1 MTSAAVFDFIHGLR
15 AADLPEPVRHAAR
28 IAILDTLGVAAAA
41 SRTELSRIIRAHAA
55 CLFGAGGA
63 AASLLF
69 DGRKVSPA
77 GAALAAASTI
87 DGVDGHDG
95 WRPSKGHAGCHV
107 IPAALACSEAERIE
121 GGDEFLAQ
129 VVVGYEIGCRV
140 AAVQHATVPEYHAS
154 GSWGAVGTAA
164 VGARALGLTHGQTR
178 EALGI
183 GEYHGPRSQ
192 MLRVTTHP
200 TMVKDSS
207 GWGAMVGVSSAYL
220 ARDGYTGAPAVTVE
234 APEAAAWFADLGS
247 RWIMTEQYIKPYP
260 TCRWSH
266 APIAAALGL
275 LGAHGLT
282 HRDIARVEV
291 RSFREAMTLATARP
305 RATDEAQYSI
315 PFPVAAA
322 IVRGRVGPEE
332 IDDSALDDPEFL
344 RLAGTMVLTEDPSC
358 SAAYPARRVAQVIFD
373 LADGRRIESPMTE
386 PLGDPERPLSEAEI
400 RAKFHEYATPVAG
413 AERAAGIER
422 SVMGIEGESLR
433 GLLALL
439 APAPGMAAA
448 AE

>member
-1 MTSAAVFDFIHGLR
+1 MATQFIHELR
-15 AADLPEPVRHAAR
+15 FADLPQDVRHAAR
-28 IAILDTLGVAAAA
+28 IALLDTLGVAAAA
-41 SRTELSRIIRAHAA
+41 TRTESSRIARDHAA
-55 CLFGAGGA
+55 ALFGAGTA

-69 DGRKVSPA
+69 DGRRVSPA
-77 GAALAAASTI
+77 GAAFAAASTI
-87 DGVDGHDG
+87 DAVDGHDG

-107 IPAALACSEAERIE
+107 IPAALAMCEAEAIE
-121 GGDEFLAQ
+121 AGEELLLQ
-129 VVVGYEIGCRV
+129 TVIGYEIGCRV

-164 VGARALGLTHGQTR
+164 VGARALGLNAAQTR

-192 MLRVTTHP
+192 MLRVTTTP

-207 GWGAMVGVSSAYL
+207 GWGAMVGVASAYL
-220 ARDGYTGAPAVTVE
+220 ARDGFTGAPAVTVE
-234 APEAAAWFADLGS
+234 APEAAEWFSSLGS

-266 APIAAALGL
+266 APIRAALEL
-275 LGAHGLT
+275 AAEHGLT

-291 RSFREAMTLATARP
+291 RSFREVLTLATARP
-305 RATDEAQYSI
+305 RTTDEAQYSV

-322 IVRGRVGPEE
+322 LVRGKVGPDE
-332 IDDSALDDPEFL
+332 IDGDILRDPEVL
-344 RLAGTMVLTEDPSC
+344 RLSKGMRLVEDPDC
-358 SAAYPARRVAQVIFD
+358 SAAYPARRVAQVAFE
-373 LADGRRIESPMTE
+373 LTDGRRVESPMTE
-386 PLGDPERPLSEAEI
+386 PLGDPERALTEAQI
-400 RAKFHEYATPVAG
+400 REKFRSYAAPVAG
-413 AERAAGIER
+413 ARRTGALEQALMAVESE
-422 SVMGIEGESLR
+422 SVP

-439 APAPGMAAA
+439 TPPPAMAAA